1 MPARYAFATLS
12 TLLLALSSSSAGQA
26 TATDNQ
32 ALVVQAQTRWKTSPH
47 GELLARIL
55 PPWRNPSN
63 LPQAESRGARLV
75 VRYCVQCHHLPNP
88 AMHPPDRWPKVVER
102 MVARMQGK
110 GNMGALMKDMMAE
123 VTAPSQEELHVLLD
137 YLSRHAQ
144 KPLDPRRY
152 PDLATRGHAF
162 REACSQCHALPDP
175 KSHDAREWPDV
186 VARME
191 RNMQWM
197 NRIAGSKPDPGEPQL
212 TVDAIVDYLK
222 RHAATNLAR

>member
-1 MPARYAFATLS
+1 MPARCTFAALS
-12 TLLLALSSSSAGQA
+12 TLLLALSSTSAAQA
-26 TATDNQ
+26 ITADNQ
-32 ALVVQAQTRWKTSPH
+32 ALVVQAQDRWNTSPH
-47 GELLARIL
+47 GEMLARIL
-55 PPWRNPSN
+55 PPWSNPGS

-88 AMHPPDRWPKVVER
+88 AMHPADRWPKVVER

-123 VTAPSQEELHVLLD
+123 VTAPSEEELHVLLD

-152 PDLATRGHAF
+152 PDLATRGYAF

-191 RNMQWM
+191 RNMRWM

-212 TVDAIVDYLK
+212 TVGEIVDYLK
-222 RHAATNLAR
+222 RHAATSLAR

>member
-26 TATDNQ
+26 IATDNQ

-63 LPQAESRGARLV
+63 LPQAESRGAQLV

-88 AMHPPDRWPKVVER
+88 AMHPADRWPKVVER

-123 VTAPSQEELHVLLD
+123 VTAPSEEELHVLLD
-137 YLSRHAQ
+137 YLSRYAQ

-152 PDLATRGHAF
+152 PDLATRGYAF

-175 KSHDAREWPDV
+175 KSHDAREWPEV

-212 TVDAIVDYLK
+212 TVDDIVDYLQ
-222 RHAATNLAR
+222 RHAATNPAR